1 MKRILGAALAAATIV
16 GMAGC
21 SDDTSPAVQS
31 AQQEMAGGTTAGGGG
46 DSGGGSGGGVVPGDT
61 ASCMAVIQAMA
72 AAAAAVSG
80 QGDATEFEAMVQG
93 LQSAVPDDLKDDA
106 QIFGQAYSDFLAVM
120 AQHQGDANPMAD
132 PEVIAA
138 LQAISTPEVEAAANN
153 ISDYMDATCPNG

>member
-31 AQQEMAGGTTAGGGG
+31 AQQDMAGGTTAGGGG
-46 DSGGGSGGGVVPGDT
+46 DSGGGIVPGDT
-61 ASCMAVIQAMA
+61 ASCMAVIQAMG

-80 QGDATEFEAMVQG
+80 QGDAAEFEAMVQG
-93 LQSAVPDDLKDDA
+93 LQNAVPDDLKDDA

-132 PEVIAA
+132 PAVMAA
-138 LQAISTPEVEAAANN
+138 LQQISTPEVEAAANN
-153 ISDYMDATCPNG
+153 ISAYMDATCPNG